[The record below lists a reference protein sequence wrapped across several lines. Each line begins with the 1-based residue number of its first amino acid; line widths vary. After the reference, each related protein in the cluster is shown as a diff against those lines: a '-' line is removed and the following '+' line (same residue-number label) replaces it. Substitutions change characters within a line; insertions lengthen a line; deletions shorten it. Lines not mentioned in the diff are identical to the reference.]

1 MENIRIVMTLIYYPI
16 LWIMVG
22 ALASQAKLKK
32 GRAFGLVIP
41 ESEWDNGDVMIVIR
55 HCRKVLL
62 WCGAILTVLLIP
74 VPYIADD
81 GAVLTYWMVWL
92 MLVIVVPFIFYGYHF
107 NCMKRLKI
115 AKCWELTKEEHF
127 WHGGVWYYNKDN
139 PKVFVSLF
147 PGSSSLNLA
156 RLSGKI
162 LMGFCLLCLVS
173 MPFFGVAVMKA
184 DAAEMMVICTEDAV
198 TVEHGRSEY
207 TVAYDEVTE
216 VALLREMPDSSRSA
230 GFESS
235 HLKKGKFSVAGYG
248 NCTIC
253 VEDQDEAILVLKTED
268 TTYLFSFDTEA
279 EALEIIDKI
288 EIK

>member
-1 MENIRIVMTLIYYPI
+1 MENIRIVMTLICYPI

-32 GRAFGLVIP
+32 GRSFGLAIP
-41 ESEWDNGDVMIVIR
+41 ESEWNNGDVILVIR

-62 WCGAILTVLLIP
+62 WCGVILTFLLFPVL
-74 VPYIADD
+74 YIADS

-92 MLVIVVPFIFYGYHF
+92 MLVIAVPFILYGHYF

-127 WHGGVWYYNKDN
+127 WHGGLWYYNKDN

-156 RLSGKI
+156 RLPGKI
-162 LMGFCLLCLVS
+162 IMGFCVLCIISL
-173 MPFFGVAVMKA
+173 PFFGVAVMKA
-184 DAAEMMVICTEDAV
+184 DRTEMVTTISEDAV
-198 TVEHGRSEY
+198 IAEHGRTEY
-207 TVAYDEVTE
+207 IVAYDDVTE

-230 GFESS
+230 GYESER
-235 HLKKGKFSVAGYG
+235 LKKGKFTVEGYG
-248 NCTIC
+248 SCTIC
-253 VEDQDEAILVLKTED
+253 VDARDEVILVLKTAD
-268 TTYLFSFDTEA
+268 RTYLFSFDTEA
-279 EALEIIDKI
+279 EALETINKIDMK
-288 EIK
+288 